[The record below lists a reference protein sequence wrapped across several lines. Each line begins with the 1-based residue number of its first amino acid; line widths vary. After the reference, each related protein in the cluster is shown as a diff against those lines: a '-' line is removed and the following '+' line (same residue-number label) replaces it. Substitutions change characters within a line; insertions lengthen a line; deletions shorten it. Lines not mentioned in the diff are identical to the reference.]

1 MKKREVS
8 VLLVLDNEISNYQ
21 CNYEPIAVFD
31 IANRENI
38 RSAVVDYFLNFN
50 YDEDEIVEWIDE
62 IVENLFNDA
71 KHDDIEG
78 DIYFK
83 LMTTDYYL

>member
-1 MKKREVS
+1 MKKKEVS
-8 VLLVLDNEISNYQ
+8 VLLVLDEGISNYQ

-38 RSAVVDYFLNFN
+38 RSAVVDYFLKFN
-50 YDEDEIVEWIDE
+50 YDEEEEECIDE

-78 DIYFK
+78 EIYFK